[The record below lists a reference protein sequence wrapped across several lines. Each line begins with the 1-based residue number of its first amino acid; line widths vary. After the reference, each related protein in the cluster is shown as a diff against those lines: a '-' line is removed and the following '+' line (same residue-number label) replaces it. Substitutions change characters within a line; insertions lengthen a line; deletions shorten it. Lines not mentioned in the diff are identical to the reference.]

1 MCERAPEG
9 EKGMIT
15 IYEIINSKKRA
26 VLPDDDKQKEAYQS
40 QEFVAAAFNPKLEN
54 QIVTLCGQPDWTVLL
69 WDWEKLKLL
78 CKVSLGLK
86 GPIVSQPAYF

>member
-26 VLPDDDKQKEAYQS
+26 VLPDDDK
-40 QEFVAAAFNPKLEN
+40 
-54 QIVTLCGQPDWTVLL
+54 
-69 WDWEKLKLL
+69 
-78 CKVSLGLK
+78 
-86 GPIVSQPAYF
+86 